1 MAQPNS
7 KKHTMPPSAVASLRD
22 SWMRLQGVIMAAN
35 AIQVTLTNA
44 DSMYKQHFA
53 SCLDMMG
60 LDPTDDWQIDFRTG
74 ELSLKGKEA
83 PVKLLAK
90 DEALPDE

>member
-7 KKHTMPPSAVASLRD
+7 KAHTMPPAAVASLRD

-35 AIQVTLTNA
+35 ALQVTLTNA
-44 DSMYKQHFA
+44 ESMYKQHFA

-60 LDPTDDWQIDFRTG
+60 LDPNDNWEIDFRTG
-74 ELSLKGKEA
+74 ELKLKETEA
-83 PVKLLAK
+83 PVKLLP
-90 DEALPDE
+90 EE